1 MRARNPCLLMR
12 RRLRGRYVGPI
23 HSSREDG
30 KRTRSSARRSR
41 LTFPQADRTFGPP
54 LLDVPPQSQSRMEQS
69 TKEAWKRLLDEARR
83 ELPDA
88 TVRTWLEPAVPIA
101 LDDGR
106 LIVGAPDQFA
116 VEWNETK
123 HGDVLARAA
132 ERVFGRPTAVVFRV
146 QEDRQQRPQ
155 MDFFV
160 APRAEAGAGKAALA
174 ATPLNERYT
183 LQTFVIG
190 KSNEPAPPPAPAVAG
205 APGKTPNPRFLYR
218 PHRPRQDPPQQA
230 RAP

>member
-1 MRARNPCLLMR
+1 
-12 RRLRGRYVGPI
+12 GP
-23 HSSREDG
+23 
-30 KRTRSSARRSR
+30 
-41 LTFPQADRTFGPP
+41 
-54 LLDVPPQSQSRMEQS
+54 M
-69 TKEAWKRLLDEARR
+69 
-83 ELPDA
+83 
-88 TVRTWLEPAVPIA
+88 A

-160 APRAEAGAGKAALA
+160 APRAAAGADKSAIAT
-174 ATPLNERYT
+174 TPLNERHT
-183 LQTFVIG
+183 FEPFVIG
-190 KSNEPAPPPAPAVAG
+190 QSNDLAAPEAHAAPE
-205 APGKTPNPRFLYR
+205 
-218 PHRPRQDPPQQA
+218 
-230 RAP
+230 

>member
-88 TVRTWLEPAVPIA
+88 TVRTWLEPPVPIA

-116 VEWNETK
+116 VEWNESK
-123 HGDVLARAA
+123 HATVLARAA
-132 ERVFGRPTAVVFRV
+132 ERVFGRPTAVVVRGPGG
-146 QEDRQQRPQ
+146 RQQPAP
-155 MDFFV
+155 MGFF
-160 APRAEAGAGKAALA
+160 LA
-174 ATPLNERYT
+174 
-183 LQTFVIG
+183 
-190 KSNEPAPPPAPAVAG
+190 APPPA
-205 APGKTPNPRFLYR
+205 TRR
-218 PHRPRQDPPQQA
+218 
-230 RAP
+230 